1 MKFLL
6 ARFSDEPQGITR
18 HRFNISALLSSV
30 WTTLLCNVGRI
41 TVEATSSGACG
52 RGGLIP
58 QRQTG
63 WFRVWR
69 NPGWYKGWGGW
80 VWEMEYPS
88 WMWPFGTSAFVYHFL
103 LFGKESVT
111 WNPGSLNKWRKATSL
126 LCGPHW
132 KEGKISG
139 LWGWGSREGKARMEW
154 KTSKG

>member
-6 ARFSDEPQGITR
+6 ARFWDEPQGITR

-41 TVEATSSGACG
+41 TVEATSSGTCG

-69 NPGWYKGWGGW
+69 NPGWYKGWGVGLRDGVSIMDVALW
-80 VWEMEYPS
+80 HICLRLSFSFVWKRICHLKPRI
-88 WMWPFGTSAFVYHFL
+88 PQQV
-103 LFGKESVT
+103 KES
-111 WNPGSLNKWRKATSL
+111 NKSLVWTPLK
-126 LCGPHW
+126 G
-132 KEGKISG
+132 
-139 LWGWGSREGKARMEW
+139 RENLGAVGMREQRR
-154 KTSKG
+154 